1 MFHFKSVLSLIL
13 LVLMAG
19 VNVARGETKP
29 FTIVID
35 RVGAEPLR
43 IEIKTSTEITFSEG
57 NAVITT
63 ANEAPQTIPLEDLAN
78 MSFDGDMS
86 SVEETLMTFDSGIT
100 IKSSH
105 GVVSITPGEGAFVY
119 KAFSVE
125 GRMAYAGESATEV
138 ALDFTTLPAGVYI
151 IVANDKVLKFVN
163 R

>member
-1 MFHFKSVLSLIL
+1 
-13 LVLMAG
+13 MAG

-43 IEIKTSTEITFSEG
+43 IEIKTSTEITFAEG
-57 NAVITT
+57 NAVITS
-63 ANEAPQTIPLEDLAN
+63 ANEAPQTIPLEELAN
-78 MSFDGDMS
+78 ISFDGDMS

-100 IKSSH
+100 IKSGH
-105 GVVSITPGEGAFVY
+105 GIVTITSAGEGAFVY
-119 KAFSVE
+119 KAFSIE
-125 GRMAYAGESATEV
+125 GRMAYAGQSVTDV
-138 ALDFTTLPAGVYI
+138 TLDFTTLPAGVYV

>member
-1 MFHFKSVLSLIL
+1 MFHFKSVLSFIL
-13 LVLMAG
+13 LALMAG
-19 VNVARGETKP
+19 GNVARGETKP

-43 IEIKTSTEITFSEG
+43 IEIKKSTEITFSEG
-57 NAVITT
+57 NAVITS

-78 MSFDGDMS
+78 LSFDGDMS
-86 SVEETLMTFDSGIT
+86 VEDTRMTFDSGIT

-105 GVVSITPGEGAFVY
+105 GVVTITPGEGAFVY
-119 KAFSVE
+119 KAFSIE
-125 GRMAYAGESATEV
+125 GRMAYAGQSASEV
-138 ALDFTTLPAGVYI
+138 TLDFTTLPAGVYI

>member
-1 MFHFKSVLSLIL
+1 
-13 LVLMAG
+13 MAG

-86 SVEETLMTFDSGIT
+86 AVGT
-100 IKSSH
+100 
-105 GVVSITPGEGAFVY
+105 
-119 KAFSVE
+119 AFSIE
-125 GRMAYAGESATEV
+125 GRMAYAGQSASEV
-138 ALDFTTLPAGVYI
+138 TLDFTTLPAGVYV